1 MLRSKEIAILK
12 LNGCNDFSISTNIIK
27 IAGIRILIGYALISI
42 VFGIYLLLKH
52 PKLLADFSKLCLYII
67 VCIILTMLIVML
79 IGVFFVKFLNIVP
92 ALKSNRNN
100 KLLIIFTIVFKVCA
114 TIVLVIFA
122 QNVYYDILDLQVAN
136 KTNDS
141 VKSSDFYY
149 IKTSEIP
156 DDVLMDLILA
166 KFDESD
172 NDKIYNYANPTDCL
186 YGHEVSMNHNKK
198 KSMSNTPPI
207 IRMSYNML
215 DFKPVY
221 SDKGEI
227 IDKNSF
233 NWNSTTILIPISLS
247 EQTEEIV
254 AGFGENTAPKVRYIQ
269 SGQEHFNFL
278 NPVEKTYNAVYFL
291 IPIEKDI
298 YFNNGRVLFH
308 KDIIV
313 DIQKYLSD
321 NKIDKGTVTLVN
333 LYSDYQKTISNL
345 NLKLIDD
352 LQFLIVNTLSFLLS
366 VVAIGVV
373 YCEFRKK
380 ERLFIRMCGIENR
393 LKAA

>member
-1 MLRSKEIAILK
+1 
-12 LNGCNDFSISTNIIK
+12 
-27 IAGIRILIGYALISI
+27 
-42 VFGIYLLLKH
+42 
-52 PKLLADFSKLCLYII
+52 
-67 VCIILTMLIVML
+67 
-79 IGVFFVKFLNIVP
+79 
-92 ALKSNRNN
+92 
-100 KLLIIFTIVFKVCA
+100 
-114 TIVLVIFA
+114 
-122 QNVYYDILDLQVAN
+122 
-136 KTNDS
+136 
-141 VKSSDFYY
+141 
-149 IKTSEIP
+149 
-156 DDVLMDLILA
+156 
-166 KFDESD
+166 
-172 NDKIYNYANPTDCL
+172 
-186 YGHEVSMNHNKK
+186 
-198 KSMSNTPPI
+198 
-207 IRMSYNML
+207 MSYNML

-291 IPIEKDI
+291 IPIGKDI